1 MLSWHKK
8 TSDSKRLSF
17 LILGPGISIDGIR
30 PASSKQKREG
40 IAFFLIHFE
49 ALLLT
54 DVVDCLIFPQPSR
67 VRYSSNVAQVVGSAH
82 DFDQHKIGTRKYHHP
97 NRSRLVI
104 PISAWCY
111 FAALY
116 PSYWYWCIM
125 YLATTGVWSP
135 SHILTKDDMLLAVLH
150 LGSASLST
158 VCGMHGS
165 AKGSVVILT
174 LKRKELWILAYDWS
188 RKAPKWHSIQE
199 KL

>member
-8 TSDSKRLSF
+8 SSDSKRLSF
-17 LILGPGISIDGIR
+17 LILAPGISIDGIR
-30 PASSKQKREG
+30 PASSKLKREG

-104 PISAWCY
+104 PISAWCF

-116 PSYWYWCIM
+116 PSYWFMLMHHVPGHNGCLAPISHLDEGQHVVGGPAPWQCIPINCLWDAWLSQRFGG
-125 YLATTGVWSP
+125 YPNLAA
-135 SHILTKDDMLLAVLH
+135 KR
-150 LGSASLST
+150 T
-158 VCGMHGS
+158 VNFG
-165 AKGSVVILT
+165 IW
-174 LKRKELWILAYDWS
+174 LK
-188 RKAPKWHSIQE
+188 
-199 KL
+199 